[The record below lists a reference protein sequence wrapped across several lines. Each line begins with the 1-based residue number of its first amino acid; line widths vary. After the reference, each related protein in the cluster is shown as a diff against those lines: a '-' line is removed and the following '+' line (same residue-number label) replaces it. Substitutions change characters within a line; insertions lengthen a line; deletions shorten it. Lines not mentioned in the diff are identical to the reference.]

1 MNDVYGMMVDDRN
14 VMHLYLF
21 VLDLLVRNTQEKV
34 SVSRTCG
41 SYFDCIF
48 FFVHLFPHAIVTS
61 VVMFFA
67 LNS

>member
-34 SVSRTCG
+34 S
-41 SYFDCIF
+41 IF
-48 FFVHLFPHAIVTS
+48 ANLWPVL
-61 VVMFFA
+61 
-67 LNS
+67 